1 MAVATFASAPACA
14 QRPQDYLDEQHHFP
28 PARSDLTDREWSA
41 LSVRLETVRRDC
53 ASCPLLFDCLYR
65 AVVEVDVFGYAACT
79 TAKDREHIRGMLGI
93 ELRTDVDEP
102 GPSRLDRARLGP
114 SRLGPLRHDEVV
126 TMRRTYPADTFGQ
139 LATRLG
145 CSLSTIKRHL
155 RRARDETAPDDRP
168 ARHAPTVEEVLDC
181 FERLDASR
189 LD

>member
-14 QRPQDYLDEQHHFP
+14 QRPQDYLDERHHFP
-28 PARSDLTDREWSA
+28 PARSDLTDREWRA

-79 TAKDREHIRGMLGI
+79 TAKDREHIRNMLGI
-93 ELRTDVDEP
+93 ELLTDVGELS
-102 GPSRLDRARLGP
+102 PSRP
-114 SRLGPLRHDEVV
+114 GPLRHDEVI
-126 TMRRTYPADTFGQ
+126 TMRRTYPGDTFNQ
-139 LATRLG
+139 LASRLG

-155 RRARDETAPDDRP
+155 RRARDEAAPDDRP
-168 ARHAPTVEEVLDC
+168 ARRTPTVEEVLDC
-181 FERLDASR
+181 FDQLDASR